1 MDTRTVN
8 PLLEASDLPFGAPR
22 FDRIREA
29 DFRPAI
35 EEAMSRQLA
44 EVEAIVSAPEAP
56 TFENTIVALERCG
69 QDLGRAA
76 SVFYNLTGSATND
89 ELQAIKADLAPKLAE
104 HRDAIS
110 LNEGLFA
117 RIKDLYDRR
126 DQLGLDP
133 VDARLLEKHHS
144 RFVRA
149 GALLEGAERE
159 RMKALNAEEAR
170 LTTRFAENV
179 LKERADMAVLV
190 EEEAQLEGLSH
201 ATLEAAA
208 AAAIAKGHAG
218 KWVLDLR
225 NTTTQPAL
233 AELKDR
239 ALRERIMRASLSRN
253 SRGNAY
259 DTRATLARLAQLRA
273 VKAKLLDFPTWV
285 HYVMDDQMAKSPDRA
300 MELLGRL
307 APAAAANARK
317 EAARLQELVDQQEG
331 GFTVEAW

>member
-133 VDARLLEKHHS
+133 VDARLLEKYHT

-149 GALLEGAERE
+149 GALLEHA
-159 RMKALNAEEAR
+159 
-170 LTTRFAENV
+170 
-179 LKERADMAVLV
+179 
-190 EEEAQLEGLSH
+190 AQLGASEPS
-201 ATLEAAA
+201 T
-208 AAAIAKGHAG
+208 
-218 KWVLDLR
+218 
-225 NTTTQPAL
+225 NPARSL
-233 AELKDR
+233 VSTRGSRSGSSPAR
-239 ALRERIMRASLSRN
+239 ACRASTV
-253 SRGNAY
+253 NAV
-259 DTRATLARLAQLRA
+259 TTPRRESASTA
-273 VKAKLLDFPTWV
+273 WSGW
-285 HYVMDDQMAKSPDRA
+285 SP
-300 MELLGRL
+300 
-307 APAAAANARK
+307 
-317 EAARLQELVDQQEG
+317 
-331 GFTVEAW
+331 